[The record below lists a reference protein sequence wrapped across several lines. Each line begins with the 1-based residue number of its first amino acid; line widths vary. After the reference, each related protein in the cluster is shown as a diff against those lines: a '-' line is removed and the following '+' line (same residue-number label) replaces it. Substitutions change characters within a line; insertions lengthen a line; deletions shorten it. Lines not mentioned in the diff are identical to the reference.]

1 MKREIF
7 KILFYTGISIAALL
21 WLSPILMLC
30 MAAVRDTSEFYA
42 KLNLFSLPQK
52 FSPGN
57 FARAWGE
64 GELSRYFI
72 NGLLVTCIKV
82 PSGILISS
90 MCAFALTRLKMKG
103 KDLFFSLIL
112 LGMMLPIQLTLIP
125 LNTVYA
131 RLRLINTYYGL
142 IFAYIGFGIP
152 LGVLVFRGFFRS
164 IPKELD
170 EAAYIDGCGKWR
182 LFFSIILPIS
192 KPAIVTILILDFL
205 NTWNEFLVQSVLIT
219 KDSMK
224 TIPYGLLS
232 FVGEFTTD
240 YGLLSAGVLLSIIPV
255 FIVYL
260 IFQRHFVEGVS
271 GALKG

>member
-1 MKREIF
+1 MCFR
-7 KILFYTGISIAALL
+7 L
-21 WLSPILMLC
+21 
-30 MAAVRDTSEFYA
+30 DTAEDE
-42 KLNLFSLPQK
+42 
-52 FSPGN
+52 
-57 FARAWGE
+57 GE
-64 GELSRYFI
+64 GS
-72 NGLLVTCIKV
+72 
-82 PSGILISS
+82 
-90 MCAFALTRLKMKG
+90 
-103 KDLFFSLIL
+103 LFFLDFV
-112 LGMMLPIQLTLIP
+112 GMMLPIQLTLIP